1 MFVFTDSITFNYFE
15 AISKHIILILSSC
28 LKWLV
33 VHILCLPPRDT
44 RFFVDLEL
52 VLSRST
58 LELFL
63 CTRSLAGYSRTHW
76 WIFYSNRL
84 FSFISVFE
92 SHFSFFVSRSFHETS
107 YLRLIGQEEIASDW
121 WRVTW
126 SCVAFCSHVR
136 LSTEPFNP
144 YAYLLLVGHLYLWS
158 FLLVSCIYSPNSPT
172 HIFRPASV
180 EFINKSSYASIYSFW
195 CLNFAQDLMV
205 KMGQNRPST

>member
-1 MFVFTDSITFNYFE
+1 MF
-15 AISKHIILILSSC
+15 
-28 LKWLV
+28 
-33 VHILCLPPRDT
+33 
-44 RFFVDLEL
+44 
-52 VLSRST
+52 
-58 LELFL
+58 
-63 CTRSLAGYSRTHW
+63 
-76 WIFYSNRL
+76 

-136 LSTEPFNP
+136 LSIEPFNP

-180 EFINKSSYASIYSFW
+180 EFINKSSYVSIYSFW

-205 KMGQNRPST
+205 KIDRQHTRPMMPLLNNFFHLFIVNLFSIFGGRVKLTASELFSIAQVE